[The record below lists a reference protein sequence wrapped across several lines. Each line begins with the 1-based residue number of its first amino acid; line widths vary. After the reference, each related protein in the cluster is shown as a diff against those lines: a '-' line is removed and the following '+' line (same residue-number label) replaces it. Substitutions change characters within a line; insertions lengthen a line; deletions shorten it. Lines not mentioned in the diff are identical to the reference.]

1 MASGLLSSLSGNA
14 LVLEKIERLQGK
26 LGLLDKQNG
35 IIYRQNIEIIRQ
47 NDQLIRQ
54 GVRIMAGITEEN
66 AAIQTLSDNFTK
78 FAEDV
83 QKQVTGLKA
92 ALAAGTDTQPF
103 IDKLTTISKAITDAD
118 GALNPAPVVVPAP

>member
-1 MASGLLSSLSGNA
+1 MANGLLSSLSGNA
-14 LVLEKIERLQGK
+14 LVLDGIEDVQAQLTS
-26 LGLLDKQNG
+26 LDK
-35 IIYRQNIEIIRQ
+35 EVKTLIRQ
-47 NDQLIRQ
+47 NRILVTQNEMLIRQ
-54 GVRIMAGITEEN
+54 GARIMAGITEEN